1 MSEFKNLNLNHA
13 AIKTVIEGY
22 PNTKILEVKGPNHIL
37 KCDDKDVIISIWHKG
52 DGTTTINPKVGKN
65 QDIGLEIANY
75 IIEKCKYSDE
85 KNINYSTKS
94 LSDDDFNLIIEFL
107 KDEMKSLSI
116 NESSIAN
123 GIKYAL
129 HDDESKDN
137 FTFIRY
143 NNGNTHFQGKPLAI
157 YSITYQILS
166 ELLSDDDII
175 KINNNTFNIELKKDD
190 IYKEL
195 EYLIPTTYSKLCD
208 TTKKILMASVALK
221 KIDLELDDFSPFCF
235 GALRGLEAFIKVV
248 LNKKGYSIPDKK
260 LGLGSVYESD
270 GFRFVVSDEFNQHVD
285 SVATNRV
292 MEDCY
297 NFYHQNRHGVFHAE
311 DIPSVS
317 RIIDKSEA
325 SRIVGTVC
333 ELIEEGTNE
342 I

>member
-1 MSEFKNLNLNHA
+1 MSEFKNLNLKHA
-13 AIKTVIEGY
+13 IIKTVIEGY

-37 KCDDKDVIISIWHKG
+37 KCDDKDVVISIWHKG

-65 QDIGLEIANY
+65 QDIGLEITKY
-75 IIEKCKYSDE
+75 IIEKCKYSDD

-94 LSDDDFNLIIEFL
+94 LSDYDFNLIIEFL

-116 NESSIAN
+116 DKSSIAS
-123 GIKYAL
+123 GIKYVL
-129 HDDESKDN
+129 HDDDSKDN

-190 IYKEL
+190 MYKEL
-195 EYLIPTTYSKLCD
+195 EYLIPTAYSKLCD

-221 KIDLELDDFSPFCF
+221 KIDLELDDFSSFCF
-235 GALRGLEAFIKVV
+235 GALRGLEAFIKVI
-248 LNKKGYSIPDKK
+248 LNKKGYTIPNKK
-260 LGLGSVYESD
+260 LGLGSVYERD
-270 GFRFVVSDEFNQHVD
+270 GSRFVVSYEFNQHVG
-285 SVATNRV
+285 SIATNQV
-292 MEDCY
+292 MEACY
-297 NFYHQNRHGVFHAE
+297 NFYHKNRHGVFHVD

-325 SRIVGTVC
+325 NKIVETVC
-333 ELIEEGTNE
+333 KLIEEGTNE